1 MKNFFSYSL
10 ILFFSSLF
18 FISGIKEKKKI
29 RNIHQIY
36 NKNKTDTVI
45 NKLPDGHSFITNFNL
60 SKHQKVKSISQDA
73 SGIMLFLTSKG
84 VIFFDGMTEEM
95 LYFETHPNLIK
106 KDIQLDQ
113 FYIAE
118 RKGFGIVRK
127 DKKGDYI
134 YESISENKEENEN
147 FKQIITEK
155 NKVWFVSN
163 HKIASITPKNY
174 KKPKIEYFNR
184 NKTISGAFVFK
195 NQLYFS
201 EYDSGLYVIE
211 NDSAKL
217 ITNDTLFSNYKII
230 FNIPDKESIILGL
243 ENNKLYTFNG
253 KTYKIFKASSDDYI
267 NESIIT
273 GGSRYTNDII
283 VVTTLNG
290 GAILI
295 DKNTGKTTHT
305 INYRTGLPD
314 DEIYA
319 SYSDRTN
326 GLWLSHDYGISRVA
340 FDIPVTN
347 YSFYPG
353 LQGKINYVKVFD
365 STLYVAT
372 GEGLFRLSQIKNY
385 DEVEVATKKWIKSK
399 TKTANN
405 NYITENIITEESSF
419 SPEENDTETDEEG
432 FFNRWKKRRKKKN
445 KEEESNIDESF
456 EDTEENTD
464 THSTKNNNKPEK
476 ESYKTIYK
484 AVTEY
489 KKIYELH
496 SVKYSYKKVEGINSK
511 CKHLKSFSKG
521 LLASTNS
528 GLFFIQNNEIK
539 TLIADAYIYNISGS
553 VKDKVLYSA
562 TSKGLF
568 KIYNS
573 GKNISAEKITGAF
586 INNKN
591 FQKVFKVNDT
601 IVWLSSLNDLFLTK
615 IKGKEV
621 MSGQQ
626 FKIETDQSEKLNI
639 IKENNK
645 IIFLASGNAYYYN
658 EELKDVIE
666 HSDYYQLLK
675 KSNNIFNLTD
685 TSILITKNN
694 TVLKSINTEINN
706 NYLKYAWLIDNIKS
720 INFDEEENIW
730 IVSRQN
736 SIYKINNKETYQN
749 KKFNIYIKNITDN
762 KGNAYKNFEMLELES
777 DYKNITVQLLSP
789 YFLKKDFVKYFYA
802 IDSENSDDFINFSSS
817 QIAIPELSPG
827 KHTIHF
833 KAINDLNETSEVLI
847 LHVDIN
853 PPLWQTNI
861 FIIGVFTIVLILIS
875 VIISVF
881 YRRKQRK
888 IKQYNEILEL
898 KVKERTAEIEKQN
911 LQIQNQNTE
920 IYEQYQKI
928 NTQNEEIT
936 GSIRYAGKIQRAALP
951 NTEIQKKYLSGHF
964 ILYKPRDIVSGDFYW
979 MTEAQNKLFIAAVDC
994 TGHGVPGGFLSM
1006 LGISFL
1012 NEIVIDL
1019 NKKKK
1024 YIRAA
1029 DILNILR
1036 DKIISTLSQQGDEI
1050 TRDGM
1055 DIALAVIDKE
1065 KKLLNFAGANN
1076 PAYIIRDRQLT
1087 KIDADRMPVGY
1098 NKKLNDIK
1106 FKDKFVKILKD
1117 DIIYLFSDGYAD
1129 QFGGSNGKKFNA
1141 RRFRELLLH
1150 VQKYPMEKQKEIA
1163 GNVLKKWQQGH
1174 QQIDDI
1180 LLIGI
1185 KI

>member
-18 FISGIKEKKKI
+18 FITGIKEKKYTDTV
-29 RNIHQIY
+29 HQIY
-36 NKNKTDTVI
+36 NTNKTQTDTII
-45 NKLPDGHSFITNFNL
+45 NKLPEGHSFITNFNL
-60 SKHQKVKSISQDA
+60 SKHQTVKSISQDA

-84 VIFFDGMTEEM
+84 IIFFDGMTEEN
-95 LYFETHPNLIK
+95 LYMETHPNTLK
-106 KDIQLDQ
+106 KDLNLEQ
-113 FYIAE
+113 FYTAE
-118 RKGFGIVRK
+118 RKGFGIIKK
-127 DKKGDYI
+127 DETGNYN
-134 YESISENKEENEN
+134 YESISESKVNNEN
-147 FKQIITEK
+147 YKQIIIEE
-155 NKVWFVSN
+155 NKVWFISS
-163 HKIASITPKNY
+163 HKIASISPTDY
-174 KKPKIEYFNR
+174 KKIKIEYFNK
-184 NKTISGAFVFK
+184 NKTISGAFVLK

-201 EYDSGLYVIE
+201 EYDSGLYKIN
-211 NDSAKL
+211 NDSAEL
-217 ITNDTLFSNYKII
+217 FINDTLFSNYEIV
-230 FNIPDKESIILGL
+230 FNIPNKESVILGAG
-243 ENNKLYTFNG
+243 NNNLYTFNG
-253 KTYKIFKASSDDYI
+253 KTYKNFKTSSDDYI

-273 GGSRYTNDII
+273 GGINYTDDVF

-295 DKNTGKTTHT
+295 NKETGKTTHT

-319 SYSDRTN
+319 NFCDKN
-326 GLWLSHDYGISRVA
+326 GGLWLSHDYGISRVA
-340 FDIPVTN
+340 FDIPVNN

-353 LQGKINYVKVFD
+353 LQGKINFVKVFD

-385 DEVEVATKKWIKSK
+385 DEVEVETKKWIKSR
-399 TKTANN
+399 TKTHNK
-405 NYITENIITEESSF
+405 NYKTESVISNEQSYSSD
-419 SPEENDTETDEEG
+419 EDDTETEEEG
-432 FFNRWKKRRKKKN
+432 FFNRWKKRRKKK
-445 KEEESNIDESF
+445 KEDSNIDEN
-456 EDTEENTD
+456 EDSTEKNSD
-464 THSTKNNNKPEK
+464 THTEKRNKPVK

-496 SVKYSYKKVEGINSK
+496 SVKYSYKKVEGINNK
-511 CKHLKSFSKG
+511 CKQLKYLSKG

-528 GLFFIQNNEIK
+528 GLFFIQNNEVK
-539 TLIADAYIYNISGS
+539 TLIADVYIYNISGN
-553 VKDKVLYSA
+553 KNDKVLYSA

-568 KIYNS
+568 KIYNFK
-573 GKNISAEKITGAF
+573 GKISSKKITGKL
-586 INNKN
+586 IDNKT

-601 IVWLSSLNDLFLTK
+601 TVWLSSLNELFLMK
-615 IKGKEV
+615 VKGEKV
-621 MSGQQ
+621 ISGQK
-626 FKIETDQSEKLNI
+626 FNIETDQSEELNI
-639 IKENNK
+639 VKENNK
-645 IIFLASGNAYYYN
+645 IIFFASGNAYYYN
-658 EELKDVIE
+658 DELNDIVE
-666 HSDYYQLLK
+666 HNEYYKLLR
-675 KSNNIFNLTD
+675 KSNNFFNITD
-685 TSILITKNN
+685 SSIIITKNN
-694 TVLKSINTEINN
+694 TVLKGINIEINQ
-706 NYLKYAWLIDNIKS
+706 NYLKYAWLIDNIKNIS
-720 INFDEEENIW
+720 FDEKNNIW

-736 SIYKINNKETYQN
+736 EIYKINSKKSYQN
-749 KKFNIYIKNITDN
+749 RQFKIIIKDITDN
-762 KGNAYKNFEMLELES
+762 EGNSYTDISTLEFES
-777 DYKNITVQLLSP
+777 GYINITVQLSSP
-789 YFLKKDFVKYFYA
+789 FFLKKDFIKYSYG
-802 IDSENSDDFINFSSS
+802 IDNENQTEFINFSNSR
-817 QIAIPELSPG
+817 ITIPELSSG

-833 KAINDLNETSEVLI
+833 LATNDLNESSEILI
-847 LHVDIN
+847 LHINVN
-853 PPLWQTNI
+853 PPFWQTN
-861 FIIGVFTIVLILIS
+861 VF
-875 VIISVF
+875 IISVFAIILVLISIVISAF

-911 LQIQNQNTE
+911 LQIQNQNVE

-928 NTQNEEIT
+928 NIQNEEIT

-951 NTEIQKKYLSGHF
+951 NVEIQKKYLSGYF
-964 ILYKPRDIVSGDFYW
+964 NLYKPRDIVSGDFYW

-1019 NKKKK
+1019 NRKKK

-1029 DILNILR
+1029 DVLNILR
-1036 DKIISTLSQQGDEI
+1036 EKVISTLSQQGDEI

-1065 KKLLNFAGANN
+1065 KKSLNFAGANN
-1076 PAYIIRDRQLT
+1076 PAYIIRNNQLT

-1117 DIIYLFSDGYAD
+1117 DLIYIFSDGYAD
-1129 QFGGSNGKKFNA
+1129 QFGGSNSKKFNA

-1150 VQKYPMEKQKEIA
+1150 IQKYPMQKQKEIA
-1163 GNVLKKWQQGH
+1163 ENVLKKWKGEH
-1174 QQIDDI
+1174 IQIDDI